1 MEFWQIVTAV
11 ATLVST
17 IAYIVTV
24 MYIRAELK
32 SLEKDRYL
40 NVTGELF
47 SIWQSGEFMESQ
59 LWLLHRLQETTWQA
73 FIAAHRAD
81 TGEIAFHRVGSFYDR
96 VGTLVK
102 MGLVNEQEILSTLG
116 GHAIAVWQKIEPL
129 VREARAIENSV
140 MFDHFEQLMP
150 ACYECYVP
158 MLGRDTQ
165 VKPFSLEQPSD
176 RIKLEK
182 VRARFEKGEPM
193 TFLDVRH
200 REQVEK
206 DPRTLPN
213 ALFIPIEELR
223 QRYTEIPQLHE
234 VIAYCA

>member
-116 GHAIAVWQKIEPL
+116 
-129 VREARAIENSV
+129 
-140 MFDHFEQLMP
+140 
-150 ACYECYVP
+150 
-158 MLGRDTQ
+158 
-165 VKPFSLEQPSD
+165 
-176 RIKLEK
+176 
-182 VRARFEKGEPM
+182 
-193 TFLDVRH
+193 
-200 REQVEK
+200 
-206 DPRTLPN
+206 
-213 ALFIPIEELR
+213 
-223 QRYTEIPQLHE
+223 
-234 VIAYCA
+234 